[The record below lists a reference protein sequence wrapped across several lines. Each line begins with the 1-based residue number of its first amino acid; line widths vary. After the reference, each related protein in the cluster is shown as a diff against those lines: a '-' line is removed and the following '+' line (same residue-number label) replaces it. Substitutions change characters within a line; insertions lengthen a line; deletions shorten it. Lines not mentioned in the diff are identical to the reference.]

1 MKIRRIEE
9 AKMKEDSIIEGINSY
24 IDSERNNMLETLK
37 TYINFR
43 SINKEQLQAG
53 EKTEIAECQ
62 KWLASEMEKMR
73 YFDRVDCY
81 ELEEGR
87 PNVVGLKKGK
97 GGGRS
102 LLFNTHSDVVT
113 VSEEQQRGWTV
124 LSPFDGGVKDGKVW
138 GRGAT
143 DMKGGG
149 TAMLFAARAI
159 QSLGIALKGDLYITY
174 VDGEESG
181 RAEIGIWSLI
191 DRGYTADFGIMCEP
205 TNLENIYNK
214 SKGEIYFN
222 IKIKGIS
229 THICNRYR
237 TIWPQRRKEDQIGVN
252 AIDKMVKL
260 INAFNELERSWGLD
274 YFDPSL
280 EPGSTTLTVSMIR
293 GGESFSAQA
302 GECEMTVASM
312 FAPQLRVEDIKG
324 QIIDTIEYI
333 AKHDY
338 WLRDHKPEYR
348 VPFPPKVPLNVP
360 VDDDSIKTMVSSYEQ
375 VMGKKPNVLPS
386 PFVGDVN
393 YMFEKGIKG
402 VNWGPGDLSMGI
414 HGTNEYVPVDQV
426 LNAAKVYA
434 AAAVNWCGVAD

>member
-1 MKIRRIEE
+1 MHMEKIVELI
-9 AKMKEDSIIEGINSY
+9 SNY
-24 IDSERNNMLETLK
+24 IDSEKNNLLQTLK
-37 TYINFR
+37 KYINFR
-43 SINKEQLQAG
+43 SINKEQLKEG
-53 EKTEIAECQ
+53 EKTEIVDCQ
-62 KWLASEMEKMR
+62 KWLANEMEKMH
-73 YFDRVDCY
+73 YFDRVDYY

-87 PNVVGLKKGK
+87 PNVVGLKKGEGK
-97 GGGRS
+97 GRS

-113 VSEEQQRGWTV
+113 VSEEQEKGWTV

-149 TAMLFAARAI
+149 TAMLFAAKAI
-159 QSLGIALKGDLYITY
+159 HSLGIKLKGDLFITY

-181 RAEIGIWSLI
+181 RAEIGIWSLME
-191 DRGYTADFGIMCEP
+191 RGYRADFGIMCEP
-205 TNLENIYNK
+205 TSLENIYNK

-237 TIWPQRRKEDQIGVN
+237 TIWPQRRKEEQIGVN

-260 INAFNELERSWGLD
+260 INAFNELERSWGLT
-274 YFDPSL
+274 YYDPSL
-280 EPGSTTLTVSMIR
+280 DPGSTTLTVSMIR

-312 FAPQLRVEDIKG
+312 FAPQLTVEEVKG
-324 QIIDTIEYI
+324 QIVDTIEYI
-333 AKHDY
+333 AKHDH
-338 WLRDHKPEYR
+338 WLKDHKPEYSI
-348 VPFPPKVPLNVP
+348 PFPPKVPLNVP
-360 VDDDSIKTMVSSYEQ
+360 DDDESIRTMVLSYEQ
-375 VMGKKPNVLPS
+375 VMGRKPNILPS

-414 HGTNEYVPVDQV
+414 HGTNEYVPVEQV

-434 AAAVNWCGVAD
+434 VTIVNWCGVAD

>member
-1 MKIRRIEE
+1 MKDEKVIE
-9 AKMKEDSIIEGINSY
+9 DVISY
-24 IDSERNNMLETLK
+24 IDSEKDNIMKTLK
-37 TYINFR
+37 TYINYK
-43 SINKEQLQAG
+43 SINKEQLSDGQ
-53 EKTEIAECQ
+53 KTEIVECQ
-62 KWLASEMEKMR
+62 KWLKDELEKMN
-73 YFDRVDCY
+73 YFDRTDYY
-81 ELEEGR
+81 ELEKGR
-87 PNVVGLKKGK
+87 PNVVGTKKGE

-113 VSEEQQRGWTV
+113 VSEEQKKNWTV

-149 TAMLFAARAI
+149 TAMLYAAKAI
-159 QSLGIALKGDLYITY
+159 KALRIRLKGDLLITY

-181 RAEIGIWSLI
+181 RAEIGVWSLPE
-191 DRGYTADFGIMCEP
+191 RGYSADFAIFCEP
-205 TNLENIYNK
+205 TNLNIYNK

-222 IKIKGIS
+222 IKIKGQS

-237 TIWPQRRKEDQIGVN
+237 TIWPQKRKEEQIGVN

-260 INAFNELERSWGLD
+260 INAFSELERSWGLD
-274 YFDPSL
+274 YYDPSL

-302 GECEMTVASM
+302 GECEMTIASM
-312 FAPQLRVEDIKG
+312 FAPQLTVEDIKG
-324 QIIDTIEYI
+324 QIIDTIDYI

-338 WLRDHKPEYR
+338 WLKNNRPEYKL
-348 VPFPPKVPLNVP
+348 PFPAKVPLNIP
-360 VDDDSIKTMVSSYEQ
+360 PEDETIITMSRAYEL
-375 VMGKKPNVLPS
+375 VMGEKPQIKPS

-393 YMFEKGIKG
+393 YLFEKGVKG

-414 HGTNEYVPVDQV
+414 HGTNEYVPVEQV
-426 LNAAKVYA
+426 LDAAKIYA
-434 AAAVNWCGVAD
+434 AAIISWCGVAG